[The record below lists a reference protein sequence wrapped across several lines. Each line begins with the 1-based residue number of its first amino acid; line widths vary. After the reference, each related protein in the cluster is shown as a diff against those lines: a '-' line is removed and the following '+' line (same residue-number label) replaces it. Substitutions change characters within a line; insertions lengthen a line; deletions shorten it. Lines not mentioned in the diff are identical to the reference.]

1 MSGFSAQWLAL
12 REPYD
17 VGARNAAVLDAV
29 SGAFVQHASISVV
42 DIGCG
47 TGSTLR
53 AIAGRLPRSQSW
65 RLVDN
70 DLGLLA
76 RAAALRPS
84 PDIRVMCTPID
95 LVKDLE
101 IALAAPVD
109 LVTTSAF
116 LDLVSLEW
124 LDRFIIELA
133 ARRLSVYAA
142 LTYDGRAAL
151 EPPEALDVEVLEQ
164 FHAHLRADNG
174 FGPAL
179 GHAAAKRAVERFE
192 HFGYGLVQGLSDWV
206 LTSADI
212 DMQEAI
218 LAGWAGAGGKNSAVS
233 SWLSRRRS
241 HLAAGRLSLRLGHLD
256 IFARPR
262 PMR

>member
-17 VGARNAAVLDAV
+17 MRARNAAVLDVVAD
-29 SGAFVQHASISVV
+29 AFVRQAAISVV

-53 AIAGRLPRSQSW
+53 AIAGRLPRRQSW

-76 RAAALRPS
+76 RAAALCLP
-84 PDIRVMCTPID
+84 PDIRLMCKPID

-101 IALAAPVD
+101 LALSAPVD

-133 ARRLSVYAA
+133 ARSLPVYVA
-142 LTYDGRAAL
+142 LTYDGRAVL
-151 EPPEALDVEVLEQ
+151 EPAEALDVEVLGQ
-164 FHAHLRADNG
+164 FHARLRADNG

-179 GHAAAKRAVERFE
+179 GPSAAKRALERFE
-192 HFGYGLVQGLSDWV
+192 HFGYALVQGSSDWV
-206 LTSADI
+206 LTTADI
-212 DMQEAI
+212 DMQEAV
-218 LAGWAGAGGKNSAVS
+218 LAAWAGAGGETPAVS

-256 IFARPR
+256 IFARPSA
-262 PMR
+262 MR